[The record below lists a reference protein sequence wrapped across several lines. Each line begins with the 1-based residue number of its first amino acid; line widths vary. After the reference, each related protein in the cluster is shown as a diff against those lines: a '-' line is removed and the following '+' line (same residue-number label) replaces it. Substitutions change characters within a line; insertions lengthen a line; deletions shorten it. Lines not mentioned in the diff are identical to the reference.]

1 MDDKYEQISKKPGF
15 IKHNGGLLFRNI
27 SENEFEFKSIINENH
42 LNNLGITHG
51 GYLAALIDAGA
62 GTSAH
67 RVADNVPCV
76 TISLDLKFIG
86 ASKAGDEIIGKTKI
100 LKKTNTLIFL
110 FCELSCNDKILA
122 SASGIWKIL
131 KSKP

>member
-1 MDDKYEQISKKPGF
+1 MDNKYEQISKKQGF
-15 IKHNGGLLFRNI
+15 MKHNGGLLFRNI
-27 SENEFEFKSIINENH
+27 SETEYEFKSIINENH
-42 LNNLGITHG
+42 LNAAEITHG

-67 RVADNVPCV
+67 RAADNAPCV

-86 ASKAGDEIIGKTKI
+86 ASKIGDEVIGKTKI
-100 LKKTNTLIFL
+100 LKKTNSLIFL
-110 FCELSCNDKILA
+110 FCELNCNDKILA

-131 KSKP
+131 KTKS